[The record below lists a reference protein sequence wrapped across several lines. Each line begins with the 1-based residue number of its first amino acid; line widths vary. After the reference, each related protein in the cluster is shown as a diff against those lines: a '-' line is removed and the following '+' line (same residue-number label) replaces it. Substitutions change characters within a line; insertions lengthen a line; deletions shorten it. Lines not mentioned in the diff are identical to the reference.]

1 MPVKSA
7 IEVIPNFLDCGFHR
21 RAPNAALRERLCPA
35 GEKLVVHISNLRPVK
50 QIDAVVRIFARIRE
64 RVTARLAIVGEG
76 PDWAKAEELVRALD
90 LSPHVEMIGET
101 QDIVGLL
108 SVADLFLLPSL
119 QESFGL
125 SALEAMACGVP
136 VVASRVGGLPEVV
149 VDGETGYLHPSD
161 AIDLMA
167 ESAVRLLSD
176 AGLHAR
182 MAAQAAKVAVERFS
196 ADRIVPQYEE
206 LYRRTA
212 RRPACP
218 PEL

>member
-1 MPVKSA
+1 M
-7 IEVIPNFLDCGFHR
+7 
-21 RAPNAALRERLCPA
+21 
-35 GEKLVVHISNLRPVK
+35 
-50 QIDAVVRIFARIRE
+50 VRIFARIRE
-64 RVTARLAIVGEG
+64 QVTARLAIVGEG
-76 PDWAKAEELVRALD
+76 PDWAKAEELVRELV

-108 SVADLFLLPSL
+108 SAADLFLLPSL

-167 ESAVRLLSD
+167 ESAYTLLSD

-182 MAAQAAKVAVERFS
+182 MAAQAAKIAVERFS
-196 ADRIVPQYEE
+196 ADRIVPQYAE
-206 LYRRTA
+206 LYQRTVS
-212 RRPACP
+212 RDPSPAG
-218 PEL
+218 